1 MDDDDFLGIPEVA
14 RMLGVSTQTVY
25 NLIWHGEIDGVRVAR
40 CQKISRAHVKAYIAA
55 HTLSTNPD
63 LRKREVPVGS
73 RKPST
78 GRPRKV
84 KEASV

>member
-1 MDDDDFLGIPEVA
+1 
-14 RMLGVSTQTVY
+14 
-25 NLIWHGEIDGVRVAR
+25 VRVAR

-84 KEASV
+84 KELVS